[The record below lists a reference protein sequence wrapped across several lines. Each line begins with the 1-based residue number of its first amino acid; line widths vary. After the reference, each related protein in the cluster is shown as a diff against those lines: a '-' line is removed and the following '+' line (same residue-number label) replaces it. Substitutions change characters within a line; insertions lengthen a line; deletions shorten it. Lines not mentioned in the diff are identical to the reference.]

1 MTEEY
6 KSIKEKFSKLRQELR
21 EKFYQLSKDES
32 EELLKVINFKGEYLH
47 INDNETQNVYL
58 YVNEQFGHKDICT
71 NEPILVL
78 RGQGFSS
85 EFTQYEDCTYSR
97 WDQFFSHTIKIDN
110 IDEALTHIN
119 EITKEE
125 YDKAFDSMIEKMI
138 DEHKEYFKD

>member
-6 KSIKEKFSKLRQELR
+6 RNIKEKFSKLRQELK
-21 EKFYQLSKDES
+21 EKMYLLSQEES
-32 EELLKVINFKGEYLH
+32 EELLKVINFKGKYLH
-47 INDNETQNVYL
+47 INETQNVYL
-58 YVNEQFGHKDICT
+58 YVNEQFGHKDIYT

-85 EFTQYEDCTYSR
+85 EFTQYEDCTYSN

-110 IDEALTHIN
+110 LDEALTHIK

-125 YDKAFDSMIEKMI
+125 YDKAFDSMIKKMI
-138 DEHKEYFKD
+138 DEHNRYFKE